1 MILDLP
7 TIVILVYTFIGG
19 VIGTLFQKWDQ
30 EESLAANVKSDFT
43 VIDFITLCIF
53 WMPLMI
59 FAIIAKG
66 MKK

>member
-1 MILDLP
+1 MILDLS

-53 WMPLMI
+53 WMPLMA